1 MQLKLLIA
9 LPLLGAAQP
18 MLPGAPTPVTVT
30 LDNFRFG
37 PPIIQMVHGRPYVLH
52 LVSRAKGG
60 HDFTAPKFFAASGLD
75 VPTRARVGRGEVE
88 VPAHGSVAI
97 QLIAPPPGR
106 YKVKCSHFMHGAMG
120 MKGEIIVD

>member
-9 LPLLGAAQP
+9 LPLLGAAP
-18 MLPGAPTPVTVT
+18 PVLPPAPTPITVT

-37 PPIIQMVHGRPYVLH
+37 PPIIQMVHGRPYVLQ
-52 LVSRAKGG
+52 LVNRSKGG

-75 VPTRARVGRGEVE
+75 AAARARVAAGEVE
-88 VPAHGSVAI
+88 VPGHGEVMLR
-97 QLIAPPPGR
+97 LIAPPPGR
-106 YKVKCSHFMHGAMG
+106 YKVKCTHFMHGAMG